1 MSYISKTVKV
11 VAELYFIDGVR
22 QTFVTLNRRQ
32 TYRFDQSEASNA
44 SHPLRFSTTWDEAH
58 GGGSKY
64 TAGVTVVGTAGSVGA
79 YVQITLTFD
88 AQNLL
93 I

>member
-22 QTFVTLNRRQ
+22 QTFAKLNMRQ
-32 TYRFDQSEASNA
+32 IYRFNQSEASNA
-44 SHPLRFSTTWDEAH
+44 SHPLRFSTTWDGTH

-79 YVQITLTFD
+79 YVQITLTSD
-88 AQNLL
+88 APSL
-93 I
+93 